1 MKEKHTPMKILSY
14 DDLKPK
20 KGISY
25 SKVQLWR
32 LERQNKF
39 PKRVPLG
46 PGRHGWLDSEIDE
59 WIMTRVSERD
69 AAGAA

>member
-1 MKEKHTPMKILSY
+1 MKVLTY
-14 DDLKPK
+14 DDLKSQ

-25 SKVQLWR
+25 SKVQIWR
-32 LERQNKF
+32 LEKQNRF
-39 PKRVPLG
+39 PKRIQLG

-59 WIMTRVSERD
+59 WIMSRVSARD